1 VPGIGKVQ
9 WQPPS
14 SRRGRIPCSNTESF
28 SCSCSASIENTVL
41 SLGSPFGTRTRGRT
55 RPSGCEP
62 MIGQLEPTTNTSH
75 THRRGSY
82 YQAHQLHPTTLQV
95 VLTTRRNTCSRLPSS
110 RRPALPQEGAMVCR
124 VDPSTRSRTC
134 RAETRFGWRDPTV
147 PLPRQTI
154 DVFLVIVGEEAYHG
168 ADQDGSEATQQERRA
183 GNE

>member
-134 RAETRFGWRDPTV
+134 RAETRARHKRRGTV
-147 PLPRQTI
+147 ALRVARPHRASAQTDDRCI
-154 DVFLVIVGEEAYHG
+154 LGD
-168 ADQDGSEATQQERRA
+168 RW
-183 GNE
+183 